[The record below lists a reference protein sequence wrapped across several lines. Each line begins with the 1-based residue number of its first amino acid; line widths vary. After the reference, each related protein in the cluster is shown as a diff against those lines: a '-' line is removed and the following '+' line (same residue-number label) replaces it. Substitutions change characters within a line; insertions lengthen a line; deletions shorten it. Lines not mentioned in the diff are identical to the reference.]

1 MLKPTKPKPQK
12 QEKINPR
19 QIQEDYVTRI
29 ENSLHKEG
37 VTLFDEKYLN
47 IDNEYLVLPREITEI
62 TSKELGEYLNAFTQ
76 QKMYLRTV
84 AGRLLLFIEKSRRK
98 YYEVSAD
105 KYRRL
110 TNDKMSETAKERII
124 LSSPEVRPA
133 YEEYT
138 DFKNKG
144 KILDN
149 TIANIEDTI
158 FLLSR
163 EISRRTGDFAE
174 DRREYNVSRR

>member
-1 MLKPTKPKPQK
+1 MPKLKSTAKRD
-12 QEKINPR
+12 KINPKK
-19 QIQEDYVTRI
+19 IQQDYVSRI
-29 ENSLHKEG
+29 ESSLKKDG
-37 VTLFDEKYLN
+37 VELFDEEYLN
-47 IDNEYLVLPREITEI
+47 INKEYLALPYEITEI

-76 QKMYLRTV
+76 QKMYLRTLS
-84 AGRLLLFIEKSRRK
+84 GRLLLYIEDSRRK

-110 TNDKMSETAKERII
+110 SNDKMSETAKERII
-124 LSSPEVRPA
+124 LSSPEVKPT
-133 YEEYT
+133 YEEYI

-144 KILDN
+144 KILEN

-174 DRREYNVSRR
+174 ERREYNVSRR

>member
-1 MLKPTKPKPQK
+1 MPNKLPKK
-12 QEKINPR
+12 QKINPR
-19 QIQEDYVTRI
+19 KIQEDYVSRI
-29 ENSLHKEG
+29 ENSLQKDG
-37 VTLFDEKYLN
+37 VALFDEKYLDIN
-47 IDNEYLVLPREITEI
+47 EEYLRLPREITEV

-84 AGRLLLFIEKSRRK
+84 AGRVLLYIEECRRK
-98 YYEVSAD
+98 YYEVSAE

-110 TNDKMSETAKERII
+110 STDKMSETAKERII
-124 LSSPEVRPA
+124 LSSPEVRPT
-133 YEEYT
+133 YEEYM

-144 KILDN
+144 KILEN

>member
-1 MLKPTKPKPQK
+1 MTTIKTATKKA
-12 QEKINPR
+12 KINPR
-19 QIQEDYVTRI
+19 KIQQDYLTRI
-29 ENSLHKEG
+29 ESSLKSDG
-37 VTLFDEKYLN
+37 VELFDEEYLN
-47 IDNEYLVLPREITEI
+47 INKEYLALPYEITEI

-84 AGRLLLFIEKSRRK
+84 AGRILLYIEESRRK
-98 YYEVSAD
+98 YYEVSAE

-124 LSSPEVRPA
+124 LTSPEVRPA
-133 YEEYT
+133 YEEYV

-163 EISRRTGDFAE
+163 EISRRTGDFIDE
-174 DRREYNVSRR
+174 RRDYNVSRR